1 MDALSQIEKEHSF
14 DETGG
19 FTEAGMSQFEL
30 KSNKLMEETN
40 LDLTGHAQLLNQSK
54 NFAAGTGIEHTNM
67 PANFGNVAV

>member
-1 MDALSQIEKEHSF
+1 MF

-19 FTEAGMSQFEL
+19 FTEAGMSPFEL

-54 NFAAGTGIEHTNM
+54 NFAVGPGANEHTNM
-67 PANFGNVAV
+67 PANFGNVAAQD